1 MEISSF
7 LLRQEIEA
15 KQKGLSFY
23 STLCPVDKGEAKQK
37 LENKLEVSLGCSL
50 SQ

>member
-7 LLRQEIEA
+7 LLWQEIEA
-15 KQKGLSFY
+15 KQKGSSFY
-23 STLCPVDKGEAKQK
+23 STLCPVDKGEAKWK
-37 LENKLEVSLGCSL
+37 LEKKLKVGLGCSL